1 MKHKLTK
8 YELLGSLAF
17 PAGIIVW
24 AAYKY
29 ISGSF
34 ALGDLAIH
42 FMHRWSFIIAFAVC
56 GLLPL
61 LLTLI
66 MRIDTSDH
74 FLPRLVISLCTLAAV
89 SITKEFLGVGLIVNG
104 FILPLE
110 GIILLISLVFSC
122 LYFHIA
128 RPVKLSGWIVIFLGN
143 PCLVRFIC
151 YIMQMSDL
159 KDMIQQI
166 NTDITLF

>member
-8 YELLGSLAF
+8 YELLGSLVF
-17 PAGIIVW
+17 PVGIMVW

-34 ALGDLAIH
+34 VLGDLAIH
-42 FMHRWSFIIAFAVC
+42 FPHRWSFIIAFAAC

-66 MRIDTSDH
+66 MRIDTSEQL
-74 FLPRLVISLCTLAAV
+74 LPRLMISLCTLAAV
-89 SITKEFLGVGLIVNG
+89 SIAREFLDFGVMMIA
-104 FILPLE
+104 E
-110 GIILLISLVFSC
+110 GILLLISLVFSG
-122 LYFHIA
+122 LFFHIA
-128 RPVKLSGWIVIFLGN
+128 RPVKLSEWIVIFLGN
-143 PCLVRFIC
+143 PCLVHFLC

-159 KDMIQQI
+159 KEMIQQL
-166 NTDITLF
+166 NITFG

>member
-8 YELLGSLAF
+8 YELLGSLVF
-17 PAGIIVW
+17 PVGIMVW

-34 ALGDLAIH
+34 VLGDLAVH
-42 FMHRWSFIIAFAVC
+42 FPHRWSFIIAFAAC

-66 MRIDTSDH
+66 MRIDTSEQL
-74 FLPRLVISLCTLAAV
+74 LPRLMISLCTLAAV
-89 SITKEFLGVGLIVNG
+89 SIAREFLDFGVMMIA
-104 FILPLE
+104 E
-110 GIILLISLVFSC
+110 GILLLISLVFSG
-122 LYFHIA
+122 LFFHIA
-128 RPVKLSGWIVIFLGN
+128 RPVKLSEWIVIFLGN
-143 PCLVRFIC
+143 PCLVHFLC

-159 KDMIQQI
+159 KEMIQQL
-166 NTDITLF
+166 NITFG

>member
-8 YELLGSLAF
+8 YELLGSLVF
-17 PAGIIVW
+17 PVGIMVW

-34 ALGDLAIH
+34 VLGDIAIH
-42 FMHRWSFIIAFAVC
+42 FPHRWSFIIAFAAC

-66 MRIDTSDH
+66 MRIDTSEQL
-74 FLPRLVISLCTLAAV
+74 LPRLMISLCTLAAV
-89 SITKEFLGVGLIVNG
+89 SIAREFLDFGVMKIA
-104 FILPLE
+104 E
-110 GIILLISLVFSC
+110 GILLLISLVFSG
-122 LYFHIA
+122 LFFHIA
-128 RPVKLSGWIVIFLGN
+128 RPVKLSEWIVIFLGN
-143 PCLVRFIC
+143 PCLVHFLC

-159 KDMIQQI
+159 KEMIQQL
-166 NTDITLF
+166 NITFG

>member
-17 PAGIIVW
+17 PVGIMVW

-42 FMHRWSFIIAFAVC
+42 FTHRWSFIIAFAAC

-66 MRIDTSDH
+66 MRIDTSEQ
-74 FLPRLVISLCTLAAV
+74 FLPRLMISLCTLAAV
-89 SITKEFLGVGLIVNG
+89 SIAREFLDFGVMMIA
-104 FILPLE
+104 E
-110 GIILLISLVFSC
+110 GILLLISLVFSG
-122 LYFHIA
+122 LFFHIA
-128 RPVKLSGWIVIFLGN
+128 RPVKLSGWIVIFFGN
-143 PCLVRFIC
+143 PCLVHFIC

-159 KDMIQQI
+159 KELIQQL
-166 NTDITLF
+166 NITFG